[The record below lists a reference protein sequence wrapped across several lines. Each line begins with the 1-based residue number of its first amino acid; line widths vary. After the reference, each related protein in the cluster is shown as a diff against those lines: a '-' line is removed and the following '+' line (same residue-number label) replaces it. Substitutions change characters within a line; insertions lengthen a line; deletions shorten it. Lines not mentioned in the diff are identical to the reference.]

1 MTRFLI
7 ATALLLAS
15 APAADAQARNT
26 GSAHTTRAAATAEA
40 PRTPL
45 AESPSVV
52 QAAAPARMD
61 LPRAESRSVGVER
74 RVEMRSTAY
83 CLRGTTRTG
92 VRVRDGIAA
101 GDPNVL
107 PLGSVVRVSHT
118 DGRLIGVFVIMDTGG
133 AVRGNKIDLWFSS
146 CAEAEDW
153 GIRSVITEVL
163 DIGRAS

>member
-1 MTRFLI
+1 MTRILI
-7 ATALLLAS
+7 AAALLLAS

-26 GSAHTTRAAATAEA
+26 GAARTTRAAADSNVSRAVA
-40 PRTPL
+40 VVPSAGRTNTP
-45 AESPSVV
+45 E
-52 QAAAPARMD
+52 RMD
-61 LPRAESRSVGVER
+61 LPRAESRSVDVER

-133 AVRGNKIDLWFSS
+133 A
-146 CAEAEDW
+146 
-153 GIRSVITEVL
+153 
-163 DIGRAS
+163 